1 VKIHSLLVAVALPF
15 ATAPLAA
22 QYAYTQ
28 QVGLVTGPTVMS
40 EGCILVDVDG
50 DTDLDVVFANGYVLN
65 IAGSA
70 IQPTILINKINLG
83 QGLVDETA
91 SRLPALA
98 IKGTLVIAFDVDGDG
113 DKDLMFS
120 CNGPSQQRLYI
131 NDGTGV
137 FSDQSVARL
146 GTLNISVAGCAF
158 GDVDQDGDLDLFCN
172 DEATSG
178 QLKLFLNDGLG
189 FFTNVTATHVATAP
203 KSNQQDVVVCDID
216 NDWDLDVINVG
227 KSSGQ
232 QIFFNDGTGK
242 FLTVTT
248 ALLPNGTSLTYEA
261 EAADLDHDG
270 DLDLTM
276 LSVSGLTDT
285 VIRNNLVPSG
295 TLSFT
300 SLTTALTGGNGD
312 DDNEWAFVD
321 ANNDGWLDLVNGSL
335 QSNGDKL
342 YLNNGAFSFAR
353 QTGTAG
359 FSPLVDSTLDVAV
372 GDLNGDGV
380 FDVVTAQGESGSFLN
395 RAYYGTGPADTRP
408 PRFVRVE
415 QLPAVSTKPDGPWV
429 VRAVIQDSM
438 VDDGETSVATATMD
452 WSITHIGGVT
462 TGSTPLRFR
471 GGLFYR
477 ADLLPPPGVVTNGCT
492 IAFTLTA
499 TDRRGNS
506 TTTPQ
511 QTFTVCGIQSY
522 AFGLGGNNTALIAG
536 GGATTQGNTVTIA
549 WSAAGPSTPGVLALA
564 LGRGQL
570 VLPQGTLVVDP
581 AALVTVLGI
590 GTDAAGSGFLDLTI
604 PTSPPLVGLRVAFQ
618 ALFDVPF
625 SLTNGVDVVVCP

>member
-1 VKIHSLLVAVALPF
+1 VKNHCLLVAAALPF
-15 ATAPLAA
+15 VAAHLTA

-91 SRLPALA
+91 ARLPILA

-172 DEATSG
+172 DEATNG
-178 QLKLFLNDGLG
+178 QLKLFRNDGLG
-189 FFTNVTATHVATAP
+189 FFTNVTATHVAAAP
-203 KSNQQDVVVCDID
+203 KSNQQDVVVCDVD

-248 ALLPNGTSLTYEA
+248 SLLPTGTTLTYEA

-353 QTGTAG
+353 QTGNAG

-395 RAYYGTGPADTRP
+395 RAYYGTGPADTRA

-452 WSITHIGGVT
+452 WSITHTGGVT

-511 QTFTVCGIQSY
+511 QVFTVCGIQTY
-522 AFGLGGNNTALIAG
+522 ALGLGGNNTALIAG
-536 GGATTQGNTVTIA
+536 SGATTQGSTVTIA
-549 WSAAGPSTPGVLALA
+549 WSAAGPSTPGVLALS
-564 LGRGQL
+564 LGRGL
-570 VLPQGTLVVDP
+570 VVLPQGTLVVDP
-581 AALVTVLGI
+581 GSLVTIVGI
-590 GTDAAGSGFLDLTI
+590 GTDAAGSGFVDLPV
-604 PTSPPLVGLRVAFQ
+604 PTSPPLAGLRVAFQ
-618 ALFDVPF
+618 GLFDLPF
-625 SLTNGVDVVVCP
+625 SLTNGVDVVICP